1 MSLTTMNKDSQ
12 ANGTA
17 ISAEAAQEWARQ
29 AGQYLRARQLAAQA
43 QLAPL
48 AAQARMNGQQG
59 LLGARTWAAPQLD
72 RMGVTLQERI
82 APQVAAALA
91 AAARRV
97 EPIPPPRPPR
107 RRWPVLVAGAVVIA
121 GGAAA
126 AVIIMN
132 RRNSNGVTE
141 PGELDETASAPGVA
155 REMDAVGAD
164 VNGQSQAP

>member
-1 MSLTTMNKDSQ
+1 VSPMLTKQDSQ

-29 AGQYLRARQLAAQA
+29 AGLYLRARQLAAQA

-48 AAQARMNGQQG
+48 AAQARIAAQQG
-59 LLGARTWAAPQLD
+59 LVGARTWGAPQLD
-72 RMGVTLQERI
+72 RMGVALQERM

-91 AAARRV
+91 AAARRI
-97 EPIPPPRPPR
+97 EPIPPLPPPR
-107 RRWPVLVAGAVVIA
+107 RRWPVFVAGAVVIA

-132 RRNSNGVTE
+132 RRNANGITE
-141 PGELDETASAPGVA
+141 PGEPDETASASDVA
-155 REMDAVGAD
+155 REMDAVSAD
-164 VNGQSQAP
+164 VNGQSQTP

>member
-1 MSLTTMNKDSQ
+1 MNKDSQ

-29 AGQYLRARQLAAQA
+29 ASQYLRARQLAAQT

-48 AAQARMNGQQG
+48 AAQARVSAQQG

-72 RMGVTLQERI
+72 RMGVTLQERM

-97 EPIPPPRPPR
+97 EPIPPPPPPSR

-141 PGELDETASAPGVA
+141 PGELDETASAPDAA